1 MSAADPRRYYPPPR
15 GRVVEPINPWALRV
29 PLLALAGL
37 SLVFFALVA
46 AIAGYQLMYQD
57 KVLPGVSTVYGV
69 EMTGMTAPEVR
80 SELENRFSYADD
92 AVFVFQYQDQSWEYT
107 AAELGV
113 QLDLDA
119 TVDAIFSAGRE
130 RSAVGDLWDQWTIYQ
145 NGYAVAPILT
155 YNESEAE
162 RIIRAIAA
170 DIDQPMQDAAITISN
185 GQATASPSQVGL
197 EVDVQPTIDA
207 LRQQILALTARAE
220 IPLFVAETP
229 PAIVDATIAA
239 EQANRVLDPRGVTFF
254 IPGELGIAGG
264 PWTATPDSLENMLRI
279 ERVNNDDGTAYYD
292 VYVTDEQ
299 AREFLRN
306 IAPDLTVEAINARF
320 VFNESTRQLEVI
332 DPGRDG
338 RALDVDA
345 TMPGFQTA
353 AFSLEDRTVPL
364 IFRDVPADVNP
375 GMTETELGI
384 VELVTERTTSF
395 RGSTQAR
402 LTNVT
407 VAAERFHGLVI
418 APGSV
423 FSFNQWLGDVSLES
437 GFEEALIIYGDQTIT
452 GVGGGVCQVS
462 TTVFQAAFYGGFPI
476 LERVPHGY
484 RVSYYEQDGTGPG
497 LDATVYSPIVDF
509 KFRNDTNGHL
519 LIETYVNPVNY
530 TLTFKFYGTD
540 PGRTVTVDG
549 PYIRNVQPAPPP
561 IYRETVGVTRTTQVD
576 YAVSGAEV
584 YVYRD
589 VYDAQGNLIVEAEEF
604 YSNYVPWPAQ
614 YQVPPGDPRA
624 NR

>member
-1 MSAADPRRYYPPPR
+1 MSVDPRRYYPPPR
-15 GRVVEPINPWALRV
+15 GRVVEPINPWVLRV
-29 PLLALAGL
+29 PLLILAGL
-37 SLVFFALVA
+37 SLIIFGLVA
-46 AIAGYQLMYQD
+46 AVAGYQLMYQD
-57 KVLPGVSTVYGV
+57 RVLPGVSTVYGV
-69 EMTGMTAPEVR
+69 DMTGMTAAEVR
-80 SELENRFSYADD
+80 TELEGRFTYAED
-92 AVFVFQYQDQSWEYT
+92 ATFVLRYQDRTWEYS

-113 QLDLDA
+113 QLNLDA
-119 TVDAIFSAGRE
+119 TIEAIFAAGRE
-130 RSAVGDLWDQWTIYQ
+130 RSAVGDLWDQWTIYR
-145 NGYAVAPILT
+145 NGYAVAPIVT
-155 YNESEAE
+155 YNESAAE
-162 RIIRAIAA
+162 RLISAIAA
-170 DIDQPMQDAAITISN
+170 DVNQPVRDATIDIRGGRAL
-185 GQATASPSQVGL
+185 ATSSQIGR
-197 EVDVQPTIDA
+197 EVDVQPTLDT
-207 LRQQILALTARAE
+207 LRQQILALTTYAE
-220 IPLFVAETP
+220 IDLFVQETT
-229 PAIVDATIAA
+229 PAIVDATAAA
-239 EQANRVLDPRGVTFF
+239 ELANRVLDPRGVTFF
-254 IPGELGIAGG
+254 IPSELGIAGG

-279 ERVNNDDGTAYYD
+279 ERVNNDDGTAFYD

-299 AREFLRN
+299 AREFLTG
-306 IAPDLTVEAINARF
+306 IAPDLSIEPQNARF
-320 VFNESTRQLEVI
+320 VFDDATSALQLL

-338 RALDVDA
+338 RALDIDA
-345 TMPGFQTA
+345 TMPQFEAA
-353 AFSLEDRTVPL
+353 AFSIDNRTVPL
-364 IFRDVPADVNP
+364 IFRDVRADVNP
-375 GMTETELGI
+375 AMSARELGI
-384 VELVTERTTSF
+384 VELITERTTSF

-418 APGSV
+418 PPGSV
-423 FSFNQWLGDVSLES
+423 FSFNEWLGDVSLES

-484 RVSYYEQDGTGPG
+484 RVSYYEQDGAGPG

-509 KFRNDTNGHL
+509 KFRNDTDGHL
-519 LIETYVNPVNY
+519 LIETYVNPSNY
-530 TLTFKFYGTD
+530 TLTFRFYGTD
-540 PGRTVTVDG
+540 PGRSVTIDG

-561 IYRETVGVTRTTQVD
+561 IYRETAGVTSIRQVD

-589 VYDAQGNLIVEAEEF
+589 IYDAQGNLIVEAEEF